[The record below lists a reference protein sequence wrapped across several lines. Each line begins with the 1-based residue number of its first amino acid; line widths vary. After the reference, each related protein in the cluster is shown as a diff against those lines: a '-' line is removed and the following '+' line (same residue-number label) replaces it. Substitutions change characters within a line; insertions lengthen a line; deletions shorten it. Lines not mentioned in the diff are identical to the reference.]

1 MLCNDRKCRHQRTNN
16 KQAHYTCGNFWSL
29 PARSAVPTQSDKAHG
44 FWMQISPS
52 KYFYLNK
59 FPRFQDFCGFNI
71 ISAANLWP
79 WGEKKSP
86 FWIHG
91 GLRQQKMSLSPQD
104 YQRIFFRILFWEIL
118 IIHPLKCQLYVK
130 MSNFAWPITYL
141 STAVVG
147 LNLHVR
153 HRIQGTLNLCR
164 TR

>member
-79 WGEKKSP
+79 WGEKNHHSESMVVWGNKRWVCHHKTTKE
-86 FWIHG
+86 FFLEFYFGRYLLYIH
-91 GLRQQKMSLSPQD
+91 LNVNFM
-104 YQRIFFRILFWEIL
+104 W
-118 IIHPLKCQLYVK
+118 KCQILLGQSHIWVQQ
-130 MSNFAWPITYL
+130 WL
-141 STAVVG
+141 V
-147 LNLHVR
+147 
-153 HRIQGTLNLCR
+153 
-164 TR
+164 